1 MSKVHSKPQNE
12 GFASQQ
18 IESSKSSPPKTSF
31 PEGDLESSPVE
42 PESSQGRAQSSRRHS
57 HEGVRVEPSRAQSSP
72 VEPNR
77 ASPPRNANC
86 QICLPFRFF
95 AEKISKVLEFPGIF
109 EIAPGS
115 FCKPNG
121 IPVVVHILEACHSGR
136 PGCQCV
142 AMLNM
147 FKFF

>member
-1 MSKVHSKPQNE
+1 MFKVHSKPKNE

-57 HEGVRVEPSRAQSSP
+57 YEGVRVEPSRAQSSQI
-72 VEPNR
+72 EPAR
-77 ASPPRNANC
+77 HETQTVRFACHSGFSPR
-86 QICLPFRFF
+86 
-95 AEKISKVLEFPGIF
+95 KISKVLEFPGIF